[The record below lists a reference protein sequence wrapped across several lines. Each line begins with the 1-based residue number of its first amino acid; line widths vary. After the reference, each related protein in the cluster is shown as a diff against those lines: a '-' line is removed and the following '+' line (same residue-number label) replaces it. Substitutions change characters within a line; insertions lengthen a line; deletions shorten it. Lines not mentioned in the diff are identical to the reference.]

1 MLSRRQL
8 LGGLLVSGFSGGVA
22 GGVAGCSTDPTS
34 TISLFTKTITSKGRS
49 ANDYPLTAAQIHD
62 IPYATMGVRVADNPR
77 AVIVLE
83 TVEGRTLLW
92 ISADRVTLL
101 TRGGWL
107 LQTHGLQR
115 DLAAT
120 RWLASPDEDPLQAF
134 AQSGQLPPR
143 GVYREIDLGHAD
155 ERGIAVESR
164 FEVVKDETIVIQGRE
179 HATRRIDEIATMRA
193 WRWETR
199 NSFWIDPQ
207 SGRVWRSVQQYCP
220 EMPAIELEVLKP
232 AAA

>member
-8 LGGLLVSGFSGGVA
+8 LGGLLVS
-22 GGVAGCSTDPTS
+22 GVAGCSTDPTS
-34 TISLFTKTITSKGRS
+34 TISLFTKTVTTKGRS

-62 IPYATMGVRVADNPR
+62 IPYATMGVRIAHNPR
-77 AVIVLE
+77 AVIVLA
-83 TVEGRTLLW
+83 TAEGRTLQW
-92 ISADRVTLL
+92 ASSDRVTFV

-107 LQTHGLQR
+107 LQTHGLDR

-120 RWLASPDEDPLQAF
+120 RWLASPDEDPLRDF
-134 AQSGQLPPR
+134 AQSGELPPR

-155 ERGIAVESR
+155 EHGIAVESR
-164 FEVVKDETIVIQGRE
+164 FEAGKDETIVIQGRE
-179 HATRRIDEIATMRA
+179 HVTRRIDEIAIMRA

-207 SGRVWRSVQQYCP
+207 SGRVWRSLQQYCP
-220 EMPAIELEVLKP
+220 EMPPIELEVLKP
-232 AAA
+232 AAV